1 MIHFL
6 FIFTEISERRLLN
19 SWDQNKTIRAVDAV
33 RNKQMGF
40 KKAQKMFNVLKSS
53 LRRYVSQKDKTPE
66 GALLTKLV

>member
-1 MIHFL
+1 
-6 FIFTEISERRLLN
+6 
-19 SWDQNKTIRAVDAV
+19 
-33 RNKQMGF
+33 MGF